1 MAQRE
6 GTERMLSVGVGGM
19 VMPVPVLV
27 LMAVSLKRDT
37 IGLASPRAFP
47 LAERAALG
55 QSLHVMVVTLLGPS
69 HILFKA
75 QHLGSVL
82 AEGAIHCGI
91 STEHL
96 VHPLSEGVHHHWV
109 LP

>member
-19 VMPVPVLV
+19 VMPVLVPVI
-27 LMAVSLKRDT
+27 MAVSLKRDT
-37 IGLASPRAFP
+37 IGLAGPSAFP
-47 LAERAALG
+47 LAERAAFS

-96 VHPLSEGVHHHWV
+96 IHPLSERVHHHRV
-109 LP
+109 LA